1 MRENRPYGLAGGE
14 TDSIGLPYLD
24 RESQLRAYSIDRFG
38 KFH

>member
-24 RESQLRAYSIDRFG
+24 RVRSATELQLAECVTR
-38 KFH
+38 